1 MKAVGEANLPTG
13 GNLPLQGQELGET
26 ITEIAVVE
34 MGIQVVYHGPMVDG
48 DVVGV
53 HIIAAGDIMRGRIHH
68 TMELRNGIQVTKK
81 GKMVGVISQVLK
93 FKTLQVGK
101 LSLVVRVAVPEPKV
115 AVAVAVVGNDKG
127 DLDC

>member
-1 MKAVGEANLPTG
+1 
-13 GNLPLQGQELGET
+13 
-26 ITEIAVVE
+26 

-53 HIIAAGDIMRGRIHH
+53 HITAAEDIMRGRIHH

-101 LSLVVRVAVPEPKV
+101 LSLVVGVAMLEPKV
-115 AVAVAVVGNDKG
+115 AVAMVGNDNG
-127 DLDC
+127 DSDR